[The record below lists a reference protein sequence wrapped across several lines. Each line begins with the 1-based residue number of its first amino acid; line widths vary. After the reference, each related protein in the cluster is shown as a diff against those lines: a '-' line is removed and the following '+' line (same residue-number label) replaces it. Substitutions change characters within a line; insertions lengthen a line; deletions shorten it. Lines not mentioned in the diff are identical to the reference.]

1 MIKLNQ
7 NRSLGS
13 PEKTYV
19 NHLFIAYM
27 NYFVSGLPIHI
38 GNSTFFCTFVPEF
51 IRKLA
56 KRLLYLFHILRKL

>member
-38 GNSTFFCTFVPEF
+38 GNSTFFCTFVP
-51 IRKLA
+51 
-56 KRLLYLFHILRKL
+56 